1 MTILPMKCCDGF
13 LGLDAAAEFMDATLT
28 GLREDDDA
36 ALGGLRVSCCMN
48 HPAVRHDHV
57 SVSVTILNR
66 YASSVGNLR

>member
-36 ALGGLRVSCCMN
+36 ALGG
-48 HPAVRHDHV
+48 PACLVLHEP
-57 SVSVTILNR
+57 SGS
-66 YASSVGNLR
+66 AA